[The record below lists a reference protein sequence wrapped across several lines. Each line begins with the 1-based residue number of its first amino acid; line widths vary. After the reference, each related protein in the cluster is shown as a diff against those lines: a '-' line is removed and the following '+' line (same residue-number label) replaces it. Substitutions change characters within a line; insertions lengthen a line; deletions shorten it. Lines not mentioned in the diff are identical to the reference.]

1 VGRRA
6 RCEVRASLRSR
17 DPSNKTAVTQ
27 FLIREA
33 VAGDAARIN
42 AIHAA
47 AVRGERGGG
56 HYSDAQVDA
65 WAQPRDPSKLVD
77 RIATRRFLIAQDD
90 AEPVAYGQLDPDAA
104 VVRSI
109 YVRPEYQCR
118 GLGRQLALALVESA
132 REAGLQGLELDAS
145 LNSVLFY
152 EALGFRRM
160 GDVEH
165 RFASGVAMPCVR
177 MALDLVDD
185 PGGPD
190 R

>member
-1 VGRRA
+1 M
-6 RCEVRASLRSR
+6 
-17 DPSNKTAVTQ
+17 Q
-27 FLIREA
+27 FLIRGA
-33 VAGDAARIN
+33 VAGDAASII

-47 AVRGERGGG
+47 AVCGERGGG
-56 HYSDAQVDA
+56 RYSDAQVDA
-65 WAQPRDPSKLVD
+65 WAQPRDPSKLVE

-90 AEPVAYGQLDPDAA
+90 AEPVAYGQLDLDAA
-104 VVRSI
+104 IVRSI

-132 REAGLQGLELDAS
+132 RDAGLHGLELDAS
-145 LNSVLFY
+145 LNSVPFY
-152 EALGFRRM
+152 AALGFRSL

-165 RFASGVAMPCVR
+165 RFASGVSLPCVR

-185 PGGPD
+185 LGEPG